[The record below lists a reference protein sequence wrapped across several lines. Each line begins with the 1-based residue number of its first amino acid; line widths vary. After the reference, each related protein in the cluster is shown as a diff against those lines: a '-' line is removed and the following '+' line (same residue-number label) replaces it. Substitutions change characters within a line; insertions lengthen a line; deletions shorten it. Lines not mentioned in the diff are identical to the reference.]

1 MENQFNQSSN
11 PHTDPSSSSVAG
23 LHLQELKIAENANKA
38 ARYCQEETS
47 IRYEEDLDQPKV
59 VSLVDTY
66 NVKAVSLD
74 DVDILYI
81 CICLQPGGR
90 ALKGDR
96 GPMGPRVGQCVQ

>member
-1 MENQFNQSSN
+1 M
-11 PHTDPSSSSVAG
+11 
-23 LHLQELKIAENANKA
+23 QELKIAENANKA

-81 CICLQPGGR
+81 
-90 ALKGDR
+90 
-96 GPMGPRVGQCVQ
+96 